1 MRAVVGSAGRAE
13 DSDEIEI
20 RIAVPLPRVYR
31 VLAVDARQVLAGYPA
46 VLYSREGEPVG
57 DIAASASGRVL
68 LGVSRAGLGFVL
80 DGEACPVEVAAFLV
94 PRDHLRA
101 HYDRHDG
108 PVEVLGGGA

>member
-1 MRAVVGSAGRAE
+1 MTTVIGSAGRAD

-20 RIAVPLPRVYR
+20 QIASPVLRVYR
-31 VLAVDARQVLAGYPA
+31 VLAADARQVLAGYPA

-57 DIAASASGRVL
+57 DVATSASGRVL
-68 LGVSRAGLGFVL
+68 LGASRAGLGFVL
-80 DGEACPVEVAAFLV
+80 DGEACPVGIAAFLV

-108 PVEVLGGGA
+108 PVEVLAGGV